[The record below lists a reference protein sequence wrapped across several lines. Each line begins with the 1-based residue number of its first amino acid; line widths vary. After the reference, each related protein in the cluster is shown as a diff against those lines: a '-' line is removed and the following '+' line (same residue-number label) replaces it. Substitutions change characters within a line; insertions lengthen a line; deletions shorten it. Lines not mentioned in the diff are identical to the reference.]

1 MSSSDKPQ
9 SKTYQISLNSKQ
21 IYLLNK
27 ALDLHCR
34 IHAGQISEIQH
45 VLPGPYDHDIV
56 LGLLDTVKTLIFPE
70 LRDSQSF
77 GLSAKE
83 ESRVTYEMHSD
94 IRRFLA
100 YERNPK
106 GGMTVD
112 FDETFKITKEP
123 PLTIKVVE

>member
-1 MSSSDKPQ
+1 M
-9 SKTYQISLNSKQ
+9 
-21 IYLLNK
+21 LNK

-83 ESRVTYEMHSD
+83 ESRITYEMHSD